1 MKKTLITAA
10 LLCMIASATF
20 LVQSSCSAAETTGAA
35 PQINLETTLADNL
48 LAFQGKTVSV
58 TLSSG
63 QTIAGVVKNVKNGN
77 LHLEKLVQKEFFDAI
92 IVIDKISAVEIR
104 VK

>member
-1 MKKTLITAA
+1 MKKPLITAA

-20 LVQSSCSAAETTGAA
+20 LIQGSYSAAETPGAA
-35 PQINLETTLADNL
+35 PQFNLELTLADNL
-48 LAFQGKTVSV
+48 LALQGRTVSV

-63 QTIAGVVKNVKNGN
+63 PPIAGIVKNVKNGN

>member
-1 MKKTLITAA
+1 MKKTLMTAA
-10 LLCMIASATF
+10 LLCMIASAMF
-20 LVQSSCSAAETTGAA
+20 LNQSSCSAAETTGTA
-35 PQINLETTLADNL
+35 PQINLEITLADNL
-48 LAFQGKTVSV
+48 LAFQGKTVTV